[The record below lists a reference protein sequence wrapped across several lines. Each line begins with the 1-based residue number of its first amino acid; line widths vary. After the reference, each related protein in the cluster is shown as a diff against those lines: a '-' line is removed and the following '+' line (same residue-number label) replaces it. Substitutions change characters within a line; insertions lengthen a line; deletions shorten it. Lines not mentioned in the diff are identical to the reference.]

1 MNRLSLQ
8 TVLCVAPVLV
18 LGMTSCSS
26 MNQTKARLA
35 EWKEKREERQMA
47 REVAM
52 AEKELAEE
60 AGAADRLASATVAEP
75 IFLDYSNPDGSLIGG
90 LLPGNGPSSSYG
102 GAPLLPGADLP
113 VMIDLASGSMEAPG
127 GEPIFLGD
135 GTASESPTPA
145 APSGVDVDLVR
156 AWAASFSPLMGA
168 SLTEPLITAAMTAQ
182 PTSTETAVAAHSAAT
197 DAAPLASAFA
207 GQPARAS
214 LRPVTSELEH
224 E

>member
-75 IFLDYSNPDGSLIGG
+75 IFLDYSNPDGSLTGA
-90 LLPGNGPSSSYG
+90 LLPGDGPSSSYG
-102 GAPLLPGADLP
+102 AAPLLPGADLP

-127 GEPIFLGD
+127 GDPIFLAD

-145 APSGVDVDLVR
+145 AASGVDVDLVR
-156 AWAASFSPLMGA
+156 AWAASISPLMGA

-182 PTSTETAVAAHSAAT
+182 PTSTESAVAAHSAAT